1 MPSEHDNTGLGAH
14 EIGRIFREGSGRAVA
29 ALIRVFGDIDV
40 AEDAVQDAFAI
51 AMEKWPASG
60 PPPNPTAWIITTAR
74 NRALDRLRRET
85 LGRAI
90 LGDVVRDRLQEHE
103 PDGESPDPLD
113 DDLLRLIFTCCHPAL
128 APDAQVALTLRL
140 LGGLETA
147 EVARAFLVQEAT
159 MAQRI
164 VRAKR
169 KIKESHI
176 PYRVPEATDLP
187 KRIPPVLAVVY
198 LIFSEGAY
206 QTQQVHSKA
215 GDLCA
220 EALRL
225 ARLLCELLPG
235 EMEAQGLLSLL
246 LFNDSRKQT
255 RFDSEGALV
264 LLRDQRRCDWNRLQ
278 IAEARDLMRD
288 CLAHNRPGPYQ
299 LQASIQA
306 VHTDAEAADNTDWPQ
321 IVAIYDQL
329 LEQNQSPVVALN
341 RAIAVAEVEGPERGL
356 ALVEPLELHGYYL
369 YHAARGHFLRALQR
383 PAEATAAFKQGAKL
397 APSEAE
403 RTLLRS
409 MATEE

>member
-187 KRIPPVLAVVY
+187 KRIHRCWPWSTS
-198 LIFSEGAY
+198 F
-206 QTQQVHSKA
+206 
-215 GDLCA
+215 
-220 EALRL
+220 L
-225 ARLLCELLPG
+225 ARAHTRPNKFIPRRATCAPKPFGSPACCANFCPG
-235 EMEAQGLLSLL
+235 KWKPRDFCPFCYST
-246 LFNDSRKQT
+246 T
-255 RFDSEGALV
+255 RGNRRGSIRRAPSFSCVTNVAAIGTAFR
-264 LLRDQRRCDWNRLQ
+264 LR
-278 IAEARDLMRD
+278 
-288 CLAHNRPGPYQ
+288 RP
-299 LQASIQA
+299 
-306 VHTDAEAADNTDWPQ
+306 
-321 IVAIYDQL
+321 AI
-329 LEQNQSPVVALN
+329 SC
-341 RAIAVAEVEGPERGL
+341 AIASLTIGP
-356 ALVEPLELHGYYL
+356 APINSKPPSKP
-369 YHAARGHFLRALQR
+369 FTPMLRPPTTRIGPKSL
-383 PAEATAAFKQGAKL
+383 
-397 APSEAE
+397 PS
-403 RTLLRS
+403 T
-409 MATEE
+409 TNCWNKTKVPWWP